1 MRTKP
6 YDIVLVDEAHL
17 LLTRKTQAFNGEQG
31 QLAEIMKYGKVV
43 VAMFHRKQIMNA
55 EQYLSKEEIDKY
67 ENTAKREGTNTYA
80 FTIKA
85 NGTLTIHVT
94 DTGIPE
100 TGVQVIGAKF
110 VRTDSTGNILSE
122 EITTDTD
129 GNNKAIENDVELA
142 DGTIFPFKYV
152 LDTKRIPHI
161 LGIQRA
167 EYLSER
173 SYY

>member
-1 MRTKP
+1 MGRHTIPITNGKGSIRLVNGNYKVSAVVEG
-6 YDIVLVDEAHL
+6 YDPDSIEPKNVTIV
-17 LLTRKTQAFNGEQG
+17 
-31 QLAEIMKYGKVV
+31 
-43 VAMFHRKQIMNA
+43 
-55 EQYLSKEEIDKY
+55 
-67 ENTAKREGTNTYA
+67 EGTNTYA